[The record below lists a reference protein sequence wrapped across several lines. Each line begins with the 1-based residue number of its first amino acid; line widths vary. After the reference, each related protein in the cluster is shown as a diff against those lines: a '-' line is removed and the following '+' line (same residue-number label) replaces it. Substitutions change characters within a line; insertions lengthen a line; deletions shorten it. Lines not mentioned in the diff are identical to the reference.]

1 MTAMATRAA
10 KLLAF
15 DQPLAGASVIITR
28 PSASAAAIRRR
39 VRALGGSPIGIPGS
53 VLEAV
58 ADAAAARRQLRLVRT
73 ADIVVF
79 VSPAA
84 VRFAWKLLPALRF
97 ARATRVLAPGAGSAR
112 ALRRRGVAEPIYPA
126 QRQDSEGLLALPQ
139 LGRVRRCRVALIGAT
154 GGRDLLPRQLRARGA
169 RLQQVEVYSRSAPR
183 LDRRHFMRLE
193 RASGPLI
200 SLFSS
205 AEALTHLHA
214 QLPASLFAHLAAG
227 ECIVSSKRLAEVAR
241 TLGFAR
247 VHVAA
252 SPAPAALLG
261 AAGAAL
267 ARHRL

>member
-1 MTAMATRAA
+1 MTSMATRAA

-15 DQPLAGASVIITR
+15 DRPLAGASVVITR
-28 PSASAAAIRRR
+28 PPASAASIRRR
-39 VRALGGSPIGIPGS
+39 VRALGGTPIGIPGS
-53 VLEAV
+53 ALGAV
-58 ADAAAARRQLRLVRT
+58 ADATAARRQLRLARA

-84 VRFAWKLLPALRF
+84 VRFAWNLLPGLRF
-97 ARATRVLAPGAGSAR
+97 ARTTKVLAPGAGSVR
-112 ALRRRGVAEPIYPA
+112 ALRRRGVAEAAYPA

-139 LGRVRRCRVALIGAT
+139 LGRVRRARVAVIGAA
-154 GGRDLLPRQLRARGA
+154 GGRDLLPRELRARGA
-169 RLQQVEVYSRSAPR
+169 RLHPVEVYRRRAPR
-183 LDRRHFMRLE
+183 LDRRHFLRLE
-193 RASGPLI
+193 SAAGPLI

-214 QLPASLFAHLAAG
+214 QLPAPLFARLAAN
-227 ECIVSSKRLAEVAR
+227 ECIVSSNRLAEVAR

-252 SPAPAALLG
+252 SPAPAALL
-261 AAGAAL
+261 AAACAAL